1 MEKEILAVLKNDNYT
16 ISEIANLL
24 KIERHTVS
32 RYLQGLEAKGEVSYI
47 VKGKSKI
54 YSLTNN
60 PFLEIITSNNK
71 VSTQLKEVLSK
82 VNDHIS
88 IQDSNY
94 KVIWN
99 NKTNS
104 GQECFRIYAN
114 RETKCDNCPVDEVL
128 SSGMAKKRVVNMSEK
143 LEVEILPIKD
153 QKNNTIAVVEIGRK
167 I

>member
-128 SSGMAKKRVVNMSEK
+128 SSGMAKKG
-143 LEVEILPIKD
+143 LLI
-153 QKNNTIAVVEIGRK
+153 
-167 I
+167 

>member
-47 VKGKSKI
+47 VKGKSKV

-99 NKTNS
+99 NKTKS

>member
-1 MEKEILAVLKNDNYT
+1 MAVLKNDNYT